1 MIGRIQGK
9 LIESNPPHIMV
20 DVHGVGYEIDVP
32 MSTFY
37 NLPPVG
43 HEVTLLTHFVV
54 REDAQLLYGF
64 LTAEERDTFRLLLK
78 VSGIGAR
85 TALSILS
92 GMSVA
97 DLVNAVALQEAGI
110 LTKVP
115 GIGKKTAE
123 RLLLELKDK
132 LTGALIGSSAVAV
145 SSTSTDIINAL
156 IGLGYSDREARAVV
170 KKLPADVSVSDGIRM
185 ALQQMVK

>member
-43 HEVTLLTHFVV
+43 HEVTILTHFVV

-132 LTGALIGSSAVAV
+132 LTGALAGSSAVTV

-170 KKLPADVSVSDGIRM
+170 KKLPVDVSVSDGIRM

>member
-9 LIESNPPHIMV
+9 LLETNPPHILV

-43 HEVTLLTHFVV
+43 QEVTLLTHFIV

-64 LTAEERDTFRLLLK
+64 LTSEERETFRLLLK

-92 GMSVA
+92 GMSVV

-132 LTGALIGSSAVAV
+132 LTGALASGAVSTV

-156 IGLGYSDREARAVV
+156 MGLGYSDREARAVV
-170 KKLPADVSVSDGIRM
+170 KKLPADISVSDGIRM

>member
-1 MIGRIQGK
+1 MISRIQGK
-9 LIESNPPHIMV
+9 LLETNPPHILV

-43 HEVTLLTHFVV
+43 QEVTLLTHFIV

-64 LTAEERDTFRLLLK
+64 LTSEERETFRLLLK

-132 LTGALIGSSAVAV
+132 LTGALASGAVSTV

-156 IGLGYSDREARAVV
+156 MGLGYSDREARAVV
-170 KKLPADVSVSDGIRM
+170 KKLPADISVSDGIRM